1 MVINKRGII
10 KSFADN
16 GWCQLELLSFENS
29 RDNLRP
35 EEREEVTPS
44 WTHGPCDS
52 DRLLF
57 GRHEGVTPE
66 TWKVGNDLSEERV
79 CVSAGFIRGL

>member
-1 MVINKRGII
+1 MAGVSWSCCRLKT
-10 KSFADN
+10 
-16 GWCQLELLSFENS
+16 LETIY
-29 RDNLRP
+29 DP
-35 EEREEVTPS
+35 KKEREEVTPS
-44 WTHGPCDS
+44 WTLGPCDS